1 MKFEF
6 KEIKKQNEN
15 VNKFQPNANHKTHL
29 HSMKVYNTQP
39 SQFW

>member
-6 KEIKKQNEN
+6 KKIKKQNEN
-15 VNKFQPNANHKTHL
+15 VNKFQPNAHHKTHL
-29 HSMKVYNTQP
+29 HSVKVYNTQP